1 MKNAKSAAMGFVAG
15 ALCMVSVTAF
25 ADSYPEIMA
34 KLFNDVVVKVDGEY
48 KEPPADQPILNYNG
62 YAYVPLRYVS
72 ETLGAT
78 VNFDIPTRTIDIQS
92 DKRTYVKEVPVE
104 KIVYVDKD
112 DPNYDKVEKKKTY
125 EELPVKSKKNDH
137 TVEVTGV
144 TRDEGMSYT
153 KIFLNVE
160 NDNNYGCQIV
170 PSECTLVVD
179 GEEVPKY
186 NVVRLWDQSWSLSD
200 IQYDDERE
208 GFLLF
213 DLIDEDWE
221 TATLEV
227 KLLSNEEGKEEV
239 HTFDIKHE

>member
-112 DPNYDKVEKKKTY
+112 DPNYDKVEKKKAY
-125 EELPVKSKKNDH
+125 EELP
-137 TVEVTGV
+137 
-144 TRDEGMSYT
+144 SYT